1 MSVGENK
8 LLRKSYLEKLKQIRR
23 WLNIAHWIIGR
34 PMLAYLLL
42 FSLPVIGNVVAG
54 LALGSLDCTGGG
66 GSAPTCFLL
75 GKDVGEVLYGYVIG
89 MFLLGMINP
98 FLAWQ
103 LLSVFLPGSLAMA
116 WIVLAIL
123 LGSANYAFKRV
134 IRDMERSG

>member
-1 MSVGENK
+1 MNVVENK
-8 LLRKSYLEKLKQIRR
+8 PSHKSYLEKLKQIRR
-23 WLNIAHWIIGR
+23 WLNIAHWIVGR

-42 FSLPVIGNVVAG
+42 FSLPVIGNLVAG
-54 LALGSLDCTGGG
+54 LTLGSLDCTGRG
-66 GSAPTCFLL
+66 GSAPTCFLF

-89 MFLLGMINP
+89 MFLLGIINP

-103 LLSVFLPGSLAMA
+103 LLSVFLPGSLAIV

-123 LGSANYAFKRV
+123 LGCTNYAFKRV